1 MKLQTRIMLLCGTT
15 LLGLIILSA
24 VALNTLY
31 QSMMKERVGQLST
44 LVELA
49 HAAAQKAYDLEKAG
63 QLSPEAAQADAKRA
77 ISSFHQGDRYF
88 FVRGFTNDINY
99 VHPNPKRVGIVDAK
113 GGKEAGE
120 RYRAALQ
127 GNTIGTV
134 IAHGTRPGATDTV
147 EKLYA
152 IIKFEPWD
160 WTIGYGDYIDDIQ
173 QAFWRNAIILLS
185 IGVALLL
192 VISTLAWNMLRTLL
206 RQLGGEPQ
214 YAVEVV
220 RQIAD
225 GNLVVDVRTR
235 AGDQTSI
242 LYAIRAM
249 RDNLSH
255 LVSQVRGST
264 NSIATA
270 SQQIAT
276 GNEDLSSRTESQASA
291 LEQTAAAMEELTA
304 TVQQNAE
311 NARHANELAVSAS
324 DVALRG
330 GSVVKQVVDTM
341 DSIDVSSRKIVDITG
356 VINGIA
362 FQTNILALNAAV
374 EAARAGEQGRGFAV
388 VASEVRTLAQ
398 RSASAAK
405 EIKNLIDDS
414 VSKVGE
420 GTELVKRAGDTMSE
434 IVESVQ
440 RVTTMVGEI
449 SSASSEQSAG
459 IEQVNL
465 AVSQM
470 DQSTEQN
477 AALVQ
482 QALAAAKSLSDQAQE
497 LSRTVDKFHV
507 NESVGYHESAGYQAS
522 VGYLPA
528 TAQ

>member
-1 MKLQTRIMLLCGTT
+1 MKLRTRIMLLCGTT
-15 LLGLIILSA
+15 LLGLLILAA

-31 QSMMKERVGQLST
+31 KSMMHERTSQLST

-49 HAAAQKAYDLEKAG
+49 HAAAQKSYDLEKSG
-63 QLSPEAAQADAKRA
+63 QLSREEAENEAKRA
-77 ISSFHQGDRYF
+77 IGSFHLNDRYF
-88 FVRGFTNDINY
+88 FVRGFTNDVNY

-127 GNTIGTV
+127 DNTIGTV
-134 IAHGTRPGATDTV
+134 IARGTRPGTTDEV

-152 IIKFEPWD
+152 IVKFEPWD
-160 WTIGYGDYIDDIQ
+160 WIIGYGDYIDDIQ
-173 QAFWRNAIILLS
+173 QAFWRDAIILLS
-185 IGVALLL
+185 ISVVLLL
-192 VISTLAWNMLRTLL
+192 IISVLAWNMLRTLL

-214 YAVEVV
+214 YAVDVV
-220 RQIAD
+220 KQIAE
-225 GNLVVDVRTR
+225 GNLVVDVQTR
-235 AGDQTSI
+235 PGDDTSI
-242 LYAIRAM
+242 LFAIRAM
-249 RDNLSH
+249 RDNLSQ
-255 LVSQVRGST
+255 LVSQVREST
-264 NSIATA
+264 HSIASA
-270 SQQIAT
+270 SAQIAS

-291 LEQTAAAMEELTA
+291 LEQTASAMEELTS

-311 NARHANELAVSAS
+311 NARQANELAMSAS
-324 DVALRG
+324 DVAVRG
-330 GSVVKQVVDTM
+330 GTVVKQVVDTM

-356 VINGIA
+356 VINSIA

-420 GTELVKRAGDTMSE
+420 GTGLVKRAGETMSE

-449 SSASSEQSAG
+449 SVASREQSSG
-459 IEQVNL
+459 IEQVSL

-482 QALAAAKSLSDQAQE
+482 EALAAAKSLSDQAQD
-497 LSRTVDKFHV
+497 LSHTVDQFRV
-507 NESVGYHESAGYQAS
+507 SESAGYLS
-522 VGYLPA
+522 VA
-528 TAQ
+528 VR